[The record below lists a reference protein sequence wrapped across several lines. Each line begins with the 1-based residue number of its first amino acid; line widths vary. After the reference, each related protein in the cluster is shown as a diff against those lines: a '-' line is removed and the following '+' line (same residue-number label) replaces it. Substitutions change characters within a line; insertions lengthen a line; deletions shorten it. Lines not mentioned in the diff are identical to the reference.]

1 MNTVE
6 AGSRIVLKNILF
18 ATDFSPCSNAALPYA
33 LSVARR
39 HRATLHAAYVM
50 PTDADLLFMS
60 PESWVAVAE
69 EDEKRI
75 QGYIKQLEGQMQE
88 VPHHLLAPRGKV
100 SGALT
105 QIIQER
111 DIDLVVLGTHGRTGV
126 RKLLMGSV
134 AEEVFRRADCAVLSV
149 GPNVSAKPEREVKF
163 HRILFA
169 TDFSQESLRALPYA
183 ISLAEEDEARLMLL
197 HVMGQ
202 PATGIVDLEAVTESL
217 LRRLRDL
224 IPPEAEPWC
233 HAECLVEFGRQFASP
248 AERIL
253 EVAENKATDL
263 IVLGVRPVH
272 GNPGLVTHLAST
284 TAQILT
290 QAACPVLTVR
300 G

>member
-1 MNTVE
+1 MNRVE
-6 AGSRIVLKNILF
+6 AGSHIVLKNILF

-33 LSVARR
+33 FSVARR
-39 HRATLHAAYVM
+39 YRATLHAAYVM

-88 VPHHLLAPRGKV
+88 VPHHLLTPRGKV

-105 QIIQER
+105 QIIEER

-126 RKLLMGSV
+126 RKLVMGSV

-149 GPNVSAKPEREVKF
+149 GPNVSTKPEREVKF

-217 LRRLRDL
+217 LRSLRDL

-272 GNPGLVTHLAST
+272 GNLGLVTHLAST

>member
-18 ATDFSPCSNAALPYA
+18 ATDFSPCSNVALPYA

-39 HRATLHAAYVM
+39 YRATLHAAYVM

-88 VPHHLLAPRGKV
+88 VPHHLLTPRGKV

-197 HVMGQ
+197 HVVGQ
-202 PATGIVDLEAVTESL
+202 PVTGIVDLEAITESL

-233 HAECLVEFGRQFASP
+233 HAECLFEFGRQSASP

-253 EVAENKATDL
+253 EVAEGKATDL

-272 GNPGLVTHLAST
+272 GNLGLVTHLAST
-284 TAQILT
+284 TAQILP